1 MDSGAMGDGIADDQS
16 PEMSAFLNQHAP
28 ARRGLGQLQK
38 SGKGQVPPG
47 AADHRGADKDHNR
60 WSEHQKQ

>member
-28 ARRGLGQLQK
+28 ARRALG
-38 SGKGQVPPG
+38 
-47 AADHRGADKDHNR
+47 
-60 WSEHQKQ
+60 